1 MFDSKSN
8 VPQGTGGSNPSLS
21 AKSFSEMLNDAL
33 SCMLCFFAVFP
44 SGKHSPNGS

>member
-8 VPQGTGGSNPSLS
+8 VPKGTGGSNPSLS
-21 AKSFSEMLNDAL
+21 AKSFSEMLNDVL
-33 SCMLCFFAVFP
+33 LCMLCFFAVFP